1 MNGNYKNEEDVI
13 DLSVLFGVLL
23 KNLPLLIIMMVLG
36 AAAAF
41 SYTKYLVPERYEAT
55 ATVIINNKTSDT
67 QQYITAGDLSSS
79 KNLAELYSIII
90 TSDTVLDKIMNDMG
104 DKTTYTELKSVKV
117 ETISESQVV
126 KISMTSTDPQH
137 AKEIV
142 EKFVK
147 YSKPVIMDK
156 VDAAGS
162 VKDLNDTVMSNNGNP
177 VSPNKKKNTLIGAL
191 AGFVLGAA
199 IVILKELL
207 NNTLKTE
214 ADVKNALDVPL
225 LGVVP
230 KVDRKEFSK

>member
-13 DLSVLFGVLL
+13 DLSVLLGVLL

-55 ATVIINNKTSDT
+55 ATVIINNKTSDS

-104 DKTTYTELKSVKV
+104 DRTTYAELKSVRV

-126 KISMTSTDPQH
+126 KISMTSTDPKH

-177 VSPNKKKNTLIGAL
+177 VSPNKKKNTAIGAM
-191 AGFVLGAA
+191 AGFVLAAA

-214 ADVKNALDVPL
+214 ADVKNVLDIPL

-230 KVDRKEFSK
+230 MVDRKEFSK